1 MIDRIIEIANPAR
14 LNVRD
19 AQLVIERP
27 QAEQLALT
35 FTTPISEI
43 AVLLL
48 AHPQITLSQAVLSR
62 IAEAGGS
69 VVTIDGKFLPASMQL
84 PVQAHFLQTERFAK
98 QMQLSLPNRK
108 RLWQQIVRAKIR
120 AQGEL
125 LNELHGNDGGL
136 VAMSARVR
144 SDDAGNLEAQAAR
157 RYWPL
162 IFADPKFRRGSE
174 GPDQNRHLDYGYT
187 VLRAAVA
194 RALCAAG
201 LHPSIGLRHKNR
213 YDAFC
218 LAADLMEPFRP
229 LVDRRVAEWIRDH
242 DPAAPFDPAT
252 KNWII
257 GTITGR
263 YLCDREQRSLFDILL
278 RTANSL
284 AQCMTGERREIEIPA
299 LLEPCVETPLLK
311 REVRSVQAVG
321 QGQAAG

>member
-1 MIDRIIEIANPAR
+1 MIDRVVEIASPAR
-14 LNVRD
+14 LSVRD

-27 QAEQLALT
+27 QADQLALP

-48 AHPQITLSQAVLSR
+48 AHPQIVLTQAVLSR

-108 RLWQQIVRAKIR
+108 RLWQQIVRAKVR

-125 LNELHGNDGGL
+125 LKELQGSDGGL
-136 VAMSARVR
+136 LAMSARVR

-162 IFADPKFRRGSE
+162 IFRDSKFRRGSE
-174 GPDQNRHLDYGYT
+174 EPNQNRHLDYGYI

-218 LAADLMEPFRP
+218 LAADVMEPFRP
-229 LVDRRVAEWIRDH
+229 LVDRRVFQWIRDH
-242 DPAAPFDPAT
+242 DPAAPLDSETKGWMIGAT
-252 KNWII
+252 A
-257 GTITGR
+257 GR
-263 YLCDREQRSLFDILL
+263 YICDREQRSLFDILL

-284 AQCMTGERREIEIPA
+284 AQCVTGELREIEIPA
-299 LLEPCVETPLLK
+299 LLEPCVEEPRCK
-311 REVRSVQAVG
+311 REVRGVRVEAEDQAVS
-321 QGQAAG
+321 

>member
-1 MIDRIIEIANPAR
+1 MIDRIVEIANPAR
-14 LNVRD
+14 LSVRD

-27 QAEQLALT
+27 QSEQLALP

-48 AHPQITLSQAVLSR
+48 AHPQVTLSQAVLSR

-69 VVTIDGKFLPASMQL
+69 VVTIDGQFLPASMQL

-98 QMQLSLPNRK
+98 QMQLSLPLRK

-125 LNELHGNDGGL
+125 LKELHGSDAGL
-136 VAMSARVR
+136 IAMSARVR
-144 SDDAGNLEAQAAR
+144 SDDIGNLEAQAAR
-157 RYWPL
+157 RYWPHL
-162 IFADPKFRRGSE
+162 FADTKFRRGAE

-218 LAADLMEPFRP
+218 LAADVMEPFRP
-229 LVDRRVAEWIRDH
+229 LIDRRVVEWIASH
-242 DPAAPFDPAT
+242 DSAADLDSAT
-252 KNWII
+252 KNWLI
-257 GTITGR
+257 GATTAR
-263 YLCDREQRSLFDILL
+263 YLFEREQRTLFDLLL

-284 AQCMTGERREIEIPA
+284 AQCVTGESREIDIPLGLAVCPNIPRREVCA
-299 LLEPCVETPLLK
+299 VRLETTGE
-311 REVRSVQAVG
+311 AVG
-321 QGQAAG
+321 S

>member
-1 MIDRIIEIANPAR
+1 MIDRIVEIANPAR
-14 LNVRD
+14 LSVRD

-27 QAEQLALT
+27 QAEQLALP

-48 AHPQITLSQAVLSR
+48 AHPQIVLSQAVLSR

-69 VVTIDGKFLPASMQL
+69 VVTIDGKFLPTSMQL

-98 QMQLSLPNRK
+98 QTQLSLPTRK
-108 RLWQQIVRAKIR
+108 RLWQQVVRAKIR

-125 LNELHGNDGGL
+125 LKELHGSDAGL
-136 VAMSARVR
+136 IAMSARVR

-162 IFADPKFRRGSE
+162 IFGNPKFRRGSE
-174 GPDQNRHLDYGYT
+174 ELNQNRHLDYGYT

-194 RALCAAG
+194 RTLCAAG

-218 LAADLMEPFRP
+218 LAADVMEPFRP
-229 LVDRRVAEWIRDH
+229 LVDRRVTQWICDH
-242 DPAAPFDPAT
+242 DPAAPLDPAT

-257 GTITGR
+257 GATTAR
-263 YLCDREQRSLFDILL
+263 YICDREQRSLFDILL
-278 RTANSL
+278 KTANAL
-284 AQCMTGERREIEIPA
+284 AQCITGEAREIEIPS
-299 LLEPCVETPLLK
+299 LLEPCAEMLPPK
-311 REVRSVQAVG
+311 REVRSVKAEGQEQAFG
-321 QGQAAG
+321 

>member
-1 MIDRIIEIANPAR
+1 MIDRIVEIANPAR
-14 LNVRD
+14 LSVRD

-27 QAEQLALT
+27 QAEQLTLP

-48 AHPQITLSQAVLSR
+48 AHPQIILSQAVLSR

-98 QMQLSLPNRK
+98 QTQLSLPTRK
-108 RLWQQIVRAKIR
+108 RLWQQVVRAKIR

-125 LNELHGNDGGL
+125 LKELHGSDAGL
-136 VAMSARVR
+136 IAMSARVR

-162 IFADPKFRRGSE
+162 IFGNPKFRRGSE
-174 GPDQNRHLDYGYT
+174 EPNQNRHLDYGYT

-194 RALCAAG
+194 RTLCAAG

-218 LAADLMEPFRP
+218 LAADVMEPFRP
-229 LVDRRVAEWIRDH
+229 LVDRRVAQWICDH
-242 DPAAPFDPAT
+242 DPAAPLDPAT

-257 GTITGR
+257 GATTAR
-263 YLCDREQRSLFDILL
+263 YICDREQRSLFDILL
-278 RTANSL
+278 KTANSL
-284 AQCMTGERREIEIPA
+284 AQCITGEAREIETPS
-299 LLEPCVETPLLK
+299 LLEACAEMLPPK
-311 REVRSVQAVG
+311 REVRSVKAESQEQAFG
-321 QGQAAG
+321 

>member
-1 MIDRIIEIANPAR
+1 MIDRIVEIANPAR
-14 LNVRD
+14 LSIRD
-19 AQLVIERP
+19 AQLVIERT
-27 QAEQLALT
+27 QTEQLSLP
-35 FTTPISEI
+35 FTTPVSEI

-48 AHPQITLSQAVLSR
+48 AHPQVTLSQAVLSR

-69 VVTIDGKFLPASMQL
+69 VVTIDDKYLPASMQL
-84 PVQAHFLQTERFAK
+84 PVQAHFLQTERFAR
-98 QMQLSLPNRK
+98 QMQLSLPSRK

-125 LNELHGNDGGL
+125 LKELNETDAGL

-144 SDDAGNLEAQAAR
+144 SDDTGNLEAQAAR

-162 IFADPKFRRGSE
+162 VFGDPKFRRGSE

-229 LVDRRVAEWIRDH
+229 LIDRRVVQWIADH
-242 DPAAPFDPAT
+242 DPCAPFDPVT

-257 GTITGR
+257 GSTTAR
-263 YLCDREQRSLFDILL
+263 YDCDREQRSLFDILM

-284 AQCMTGERREIEIPA
+284 AQAIAGESSEIEIPA
-299 LLEPCVETPLLK
+299 LLRPCAVLVPQK
-311 REVRSVQAVG
+311 RDVRGVRPELEERDVG
-321 QGQAAG
+321 

>member
-1 MIDRIIEIANPAR
+1 MIDRIIEVANPAR
-14 LNVRD
+14 LSVRD

-27 QAEQLALT
+27 QAKQLSLP

-48 AHPQITLSQAVLSR
+48 AHPQVTLSQAVLSR
-62 IAEAGGS
+62 IAEVGGS
-69 VVTIDGKFLPASMQL
+69 VVTIDSKYLPVSMQL
-84 PVQAHFLQTERFAK
+84 PIQAHFLQTERFAK
-98 QMQLSLPNRK
+98 QMQLALPSRK

-125 LNELHGNDGGL
+125 LKELYGSDAGL

-157 RYWPL
+157 TYWSQV
-162 IFADPKFRRGSE
+162 FGDSKFRRGAE
-174 GPDQNRHLDYGYT
+174 GPNQNRHLDYGYT

-218 LAADLMEPFRP
+218 LAADMMEPFRP
-229 LVDRRVAEWIRDH
+229 LVDRRVVRWIADH
-242 DPAAPFDPAT
+242 DPAAEIDPAT

-257 GTITGR
+257 GTTTIR
-263 YLCDREQRSLFDILL
+263 YICGREQRSLFDILL
-278 RTANSL
+278 RTANTL
-284 AQCMTGERREIEIPA
+284 AQCITGELRDIDISLGLKPCPEIPKKG
-299 LLEPCVETPLLK
+299 V
-311 REVRSVQAVG
+311 VSVSPDSAEQMAVG
-321 QGQAAG
+321 